1 MKLARFVLPFGR
13 SRLVRSSACTALPGL
28 FRHAAPLVPGTGVNA
43 VLLALAAAA
52 VLAASPAKGVNV
64 LVNPGFESPPS
75 GQVVP
80 TGWTYFAPP
89 TLGANVHDY
98 WVAGPLDY
106 GASAHSGTFFWK
118 QWGALYAAP
127 PINNVAGIAQTF
139 SSAPGSIYTASGWFY
154 SKSTDA
160 GGLGADCLTWI
171 EVAFLG
177 ASSNVLALYK
187 SPNFSASVGLDAWF
201 PYSLTDACDLSQPVS
216 IGDPYFTTYAV
227 TGSVSQLVAPLGT
240 TAVRYRYAF
249 LQGGREG
256 GSAVLDDAVLNQ
268 ISGPILPVITQQPQS
283 LTVTNGNPAS
293 FTISETP
300 SLQ

>member
-1 MKLARFVLPFGR
+1 
-13 SRLVRSSACTALPGL
+13 
-28 FRHAAPLVPGTGVNA
+28 
-43 VLLALAAAA
+43 
-52 VLAASPAKGVNV
+52 
-64 LVNPGFESPPS
+64 
-75 GQVVP
+75 
-80 TGWTYFAPP
+80 
-89 TLGANVHDY
+89 
-98 WVAGPLDY
+98 
-106 GASAHSGTFFWK
+106 
-118 QWGALYAAP
+118 
-127 PINNVAGIAQTF
+127 
-139 SSAPGSIYTASGWFY
+139 
-154 SKSTDA
+154 
-160 GGLGADCLTWI
+160 LGADCLTWI

-249 LQGGREG
+249 LQVGREG
-256 GSAVLDDAVLNQ
+256 GSAFLDDAVLNQ